1 MQMTFE
7 ASSSVKLL
15 FDLWDVHG
23 PVGMVLSVFVVLL
36 LTVFF
41 EILKVWRVWLS
52 SSSKL
57 AQSAS
62 AYAAAPSGRTESCSV
77 LDASPSESSLTSQP
91 LSTRNRWLLHI
102 IQTCLHILQVTLGYM
117 LMLCVMS
124 YNIWIF
130 LGVILGSALGY
141 FISFPL
147 LGQMSLYGQ
156 PRH

>member
-1 MQMTFE
+1 
-7 ASSSVKLL
+7 
-15 FDLWDVHG
+15 
-23 PVGMVLSVFVVLL
+23 MVLSVFVVLL

-91 LSTRNRWLLHI
+91 LSTRNRWEL
-102 IQTCLHILQVTLGYM
+102 V
-117 LMLCVMS
+117 S
-124 YNIWIF
+124 YNKYLGCGGTIERCF
-130 LGVILGSALGY
+130 LPEHMQEVY
-141 FISFPL
+141 V
-147 LGQMSLYGQ
+147 
-156 PRH
+156 RN